1 MPAIP
6 LRAMVLCANPGRLLR
21 YG

>member
-21 YG
+21 